1 MKTLNLLNIRIDGGT
16 QARAKLNQD
25 VVAEYAEKMR
35 DGEVFP
41 PVTVFFDGSDY
52 WLADGFHRYFGTK
65 SNGKTSI
72 DADVENG
79 TVQEARKYSWKANSK
94 RGLQLSSED
103 YKNIICEMYKDEET
117 KKWSSRQIAEWVGV
131 SHTYVSKIKNSLE
144 TVASENTEKK
154 YINKHGKESV
164 MKTEKIGKSKPKSK
178 DKPKTTAPDL
188 TMVKQEVVVELN
200 EKIDE
205 LAQTVNVL
213 ADENT
218 VMRDKIAI
226 GQWDASEIEKI
237 DAEQRMAD
245 LREQIR
251 VLEADNKAIRQS
263 RDMFQNRNS
272 ELMKTV
278 KALQSKLK
286 KMGIEWV
293 TIPKSV

>member
-188 TMVKQEVVVELN
+188 TMVKQEVVIELN

-286 KMGIEWV
+286 KMGIE
-293 TIPKSV
+293 

>member
-144 TVASENTEKK
+144 TVVSENTEKK

-286 KMGIEWV
+286 KMGIE
-293 TIPKSV
+293 